1 METSPHTNNDNAGLL
16 ARIAQTRRPDLV
28 VTIGY
33 GDELPVFRH
42 ARALWQFYMCHF
54 PGVEVLFVR
63 WSDKLKR
70 GEVMSDGH
78 DLLVGI
84 GDGFQGGAGYSNSG
98 VWSQSENA
106 RWIYR
111 QVLVQ
116 DYLLRTRDQ
125 PFFLYQTTITSV
137 VDFRGLSTVLDHIA
151 PEACFAGP
159 LGRLTAPDVFAGLTF
174 VSGASVLMSRDVL
187 VRMRER
193 YDPQHP
199 YATVPNDIWQAALL
213 DDVPRQ
219 ALPTFNFIKPRAA
232 RADGA
237 YLYQTARQL
246 VADGH
251 YHFRVK
257 TVAPEDAAGRRE
269 DIDPWIMLR
278 VMEAILDS
286 EHLPPATLAMVDKVQ
301 RLADGGAGLP
311 VAPRRAGPLHTGH
324 RDFAMNDN
332 EIA

>member
-1 METSPHTNNDNAGLL
+1 MENSAHDNARLL
-16 ARIAQTRRPDLV
+16 ARIARTTRPDLV
-28 VTIGY
+28 VAIGY

-42 ARALWQFYMCHF
+42 ARALWQFYISHF
-54 PGVEVLFVR
+54 PGIEVIFVR
-63 WSDKLKR
+63 WSERLKR

-84 GDGFQGGAGYSNSG
+84 GAGFAGEAGYSNSG

-116 DYLLRTRDQ
+116 DYLLRTRDG

-137 VDFRGLSTVLDHIA
+137 VDFRGLCTVLDQLA
-151 PEACFAGP
+151 PVDCFAGP
-159 LGRLTAPDVFAGLTF
+159 LGRLNAPEAFAGLTF
-174 VSGASVLMSRDVL
+174 VSGASALMSRDVL

-193 YDPQHP
+193 YDPHHP
-199 YATVPNDIWQAALL
+199 YAMAPNDIWQAAVLH
-213 DDVPRQ
+213 DVPRQ
-219 ALPTFNFIKPRAA
+219 ALPTFNFIKPRAP
-232 RADGA
+232 RADA
-237 YLYQTARQL
+237 QYLYQVARRL
-246 VADGH
+246 VLDGH

-257 TVAPEDAAGRRE
+257 TVAPEDAAARRE

-278 VMEAILDS
+278 IMEAILDS
-286 EHLPPATLAMVDKVQ
+286 EHAPAATLHMVDKVR

-311 VAPRRAGPLHTGH
+311 VAPLRAEPLHTGL
-324 RDFAMNDN
+324 RDFATTDN

>member
-1 METSPHTNNDNAGLL
+1 METSTNDNASLL
-16 ARIAQTRRPDLV
+16 ARIAQTTRPNLV

-33 GDELPVFRH
+33 GDELPVFQR
-42 ARALWQFYMCHF
+42 ARALWQFYMGHF
-54 PGVEVLFVR
+54 PGIEVIFVR

-84 GDGFQGGAGYSNSG
+84 GDGFQGAAGYHSSG

-116 DYLLRTRDQ
+116 DYLLRTRDE

-137 VDFRGLSTVLDHIA
+137 VDFRGLCTVLDHIA
-151 PEACFAGP
+151 PVDCFAGP
-159 LGRLTAPDVFAGLTF
+159 LGRLTAPEVFAGLTF
-174 VSGASVLMSRDVL
+174 VSGASALMSRDVL
-187 VRMRER
+187 LRLRER

-199 YATVPNDIWQAALL
+199 YAMVPNDVWQAALL

-219 ALPTFNFIKPRAA
+219 ALPTFNFIKPRAS

-237 YLYQTARQL
+237 YLYETAQRLIQ
-246 VADGH
+246 DGH
-251 YHFRVK
+251 YHFRIK
-257 TVAPEDAAGRRE
+257 TVAPEDAAARRE

-278 VMEAILDS
+278 IMEAILDS
-286 EHLPPATLAMVDKVQ
+286 EHQPQATLAMVDKVQ

-311 VAPRRAGPLHTGH
+311 VPPRTTMTLHTGE
-324 RDFAMNDN
+324 RYFAMNDN
-332 EIA
+332 EIP

>member
-1 METSPHTNNDNAGLL
+1 MTTSPNDNASLL
-16 ARIAQTRRPDLV
+16 ARIAQTTRPNLV

-54 PGVEVLFVR
+54 PGIEVIFVR

-84 GDGFQGGAGYSNSG
+84 GGDFQGAAGYNTSG

-116 DYLLRTRDQ
+116 DYLLRTRDA

-137 VDFRGLSTVLDHIA
+137 VDFRGLCTVLDHIA
-151 PEACFAGP
+151 PENCFAGP
-159 LGRLTAPDVFAGLTF
+159 VGRLNAPEAFAGLTF
-174 VSGASVLMSRDVL
+174 ISGASALMSRDVL

-193 YDPQHP
+193 YDPSHV
-199 YATVPNDIWQAALL
+199 YASLPNDIWQAAVLH
-213 DDVPRQ
+213 DVPRQ
-219 ALPTFNFIKPRAA
+219 ALPTFNFVRPRAP
-232 RADGA
+232 RADA
-237 YLYQTARQL
+237 SYLYALATQL
-246 VADGH
+246 LQQGQ
-251 YHFRVK
+251 YHFRIK

-278 VMEAILDS
+278 IMEAILDS
-286 EHLPPATLAMVDKVQ
+286 EHTPAATLTMIDKVR
-301 RLADGGAGLP
+301 RLTDGGAGGP
-311 VAPRRAGPLHTGH
+311 IEPRRAAPVHIGP
-324 RDFAMNDN
+324 RDFAMNDG
-332 EIA
+332 ELA